1 MSVLGW
7 AILVLTQPVVWVL
20 LTVAAL
26 VQLPFTLL
34 CSCCRERDDVGGQHV
49 LITGGSEG
57 VGLELA
63 LECVRRGARVTL
75 VARTLSKLEA
85 ARAQVLCTREAQTLL
100 HNGVLPDSRVC
111 IASADVGSREQLAA
125 AVQRAEAALGPVD
138 VCIAAAGAAI
148 PKYFDEL
155 TADDFSHML
164 AVNYMGVV
172 HLAQLLLPGMAS
184 RGRGHFAAISS
195 MAAAVPFVGYAAYS
209 PAKAACRALV
219 DTLRNEYADVP
230 GVRFHLAFP
239 PDVDT
244 PGFARENETKPWETS
259 HVWPAVF
266 NETFSARDVARL
278 MLDGMARGD
287 YHLRSPD
294 AFGNLLVSRAWGH
307 HPRAAPLLEAAI
319 APLFVAAHGGM
330 CWMADRVVRKG
341 ARHKGLAY
349 VHGGGGGV

>member
-1 MSVLGW
+1 MSLLGW
-7 AILVLTQPVVWVL
+7 TVLTLTQPVIWVL

-26 VQLPFTLL
+26 VQLPVTLL
-34 CSCCRERDDVGGQHV
+34 CACCCRERDGVAGQHV

-63 LECVRRGARVTL
+63 RECVRRGARVTL
-75 VARTLSKLEA
+75 VARTLSKLET
-85 ARAQVLCTREAQTLL
+85 ARAQVLDGHAE
-100 HNGVLPDSRVC
+100 SRVC
-111 IASADVGSREQLAA
+111 VASADVGSREQLAA
-125 AVQRAEAALGPVD
+125 AVQKAEAELGPVD
-138 VCIAAAGAAI
+138 VCIAAAGAAV

-172 HLAQLLLPGMAS
+172 HLAQLLLPAMAS
-184 RGRGHFAAISS
+184 RNRGQFAAISS

-209 PAKAACRALV
+209 PAKAACRALI
-219 DTLRNEYADVP
+219 DALRNEYADVP
-230 GVRFHLAFP
+230 GVRFHIAFP

-259 HVWPAVF
+259 HVWPAMF
-266 NETFSARDVARL
+266 NETFAAKDVARM

-307 HPRAAPLLEAAI
+307 HPRSSPLLEAAI

-330 CWMADRVVRKG
+330 CWMADRVVRRG
-341 ARHKGLAY
+341 ARHKGLAF
-349 VHGGGGGV
+349 VHGGGGV